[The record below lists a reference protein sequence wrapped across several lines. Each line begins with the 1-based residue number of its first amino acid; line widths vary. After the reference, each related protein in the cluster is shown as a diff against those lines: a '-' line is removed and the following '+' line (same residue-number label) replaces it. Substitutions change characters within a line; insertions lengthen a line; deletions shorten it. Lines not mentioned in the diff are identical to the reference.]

1 MPPPL
6 WLVLF
11 PLTVP
16 RNRGGAVSR
25 FRPRSIVLRG
35 QVDEFIEFRDC
46 PWLAGTRANP
56 GGAFRL
62 RLRQVVQGPTFLRV
76 ALVGISSGFVLISLD
91 ASSASQSALSRSLSL
106 QRAALS
112 GLILVS
118 AAEGAGGSRF
128 EPSSNLKSG
137 SIRLSKPFELG
148 SRLSVLGSKIEGR
161 ASLQRLP

>member
-91 ASSASQSALSRSLSL
+91 ASSASLSLSFL
-106 QRAALS
+106 RDLPLDGRPEDRS
-112 GLILVS
+112 GCGERQCLES
-118 AAEGAGGSRF
+118 AENVGATGVREFRRPDG
-128 EPSSNLKSG
+128 
-137 SIRLSKPFELG
+137 
-148 SRLSVLGSKIEGR
+148 
-161 ASLQRLP
+161 